1 MKIFLGRPGQK
12 APRVMIRAQN
22 GRLFTPGQGIW
33 YSYWRDPYHL
43 LLAIPWVGFVGAI
56 ALLYLTINIL
66 FALAYLAGGD
76 GIANAQSGSF
86 LDAFFF
92 SVQTFASI
100 GYGAMHPQTLY
111 ANTFV
116 TIEALVSL
124 VSIAVLTGLAF
135 ARFSHPTTRVMFSR
149 VAVITTNDGIPTLIF
164 RAANQR
170 HNHILEAQLRVHL
183 IREELTAEGKFVL
196 KIHDLKLV
204 RSQSPSFFASWMVMH
219 SIDESSPLSGKT
231 SESLLMTKSIIT
243 ISLSGIDETL
253 AQMVHARHIYTA
265 EEILWN
271 QQFVDIIHHT
281 SDGQRYIDYTYFH
294 EVESTK
300 SSPHSPTLPPES
312 A

>member
-1 MKIFLGRPGQK
+1 
-12 APRVMIRAQN
+12 MIRAQN
-22 GRLFTPGQGIW
+22 GRFFTPGQGIW

-43 LLAIPWVGFVGAI
+43 LLAIPWVGFVVAI
-56 ALLYLTINIL
+56 ALLYLAINIL

-76 GIANAQSGSF
+76 SIANAHPGSF

-100 GYGAMHPQTLY
+100 GYGAMYPQTRY

-116 TIEALVSL
+116 TLEALVSL
-124 VSIAVLTGLAF
+124 MSIAVLTGLAF

-149 VAVITTNDGIPTLIF
+149 VAVITVYEGVPTLIF

-170 HNHILEAQLRVHL
+170 HNHILEAQLRVSL
-183 IREELTAEGKFVL
+183 IREEVTAEGQFVL

-204 RSQSPSFFASWMVMH
+204 RSQSPSFMATWMVMH
-219 SIDESSPLSGKT
+219 PIDESSPLYGKT
-231 SESLLMTKSIIT
+231 AESLLVTKSIVT

-253 AQMVHARHIYTA
+253 AQLVHARHLYTA

-281 SDGQRYIDYTYFH
+281 SDGQRYIDYAYFH
-294 EVESTK
+294 EVESIK
-300 SSPHSPTLPPES
+300 ENL
-312 A
+312 